1 MTSIWDIKADTQ
13 QKGDNLR
20 DVSPLPEKTRL
31 DENGFTH
38 YVFSKLMFNNPWY
51 KIPEDELKLFKKYLD
66 GGSRM
71 YPSDG
76 NIPCDIVAGEA
87 RKVLNHIITCSE
99 DSLNPYCDSA
109 KKALKEGKKAIVRG
123 TLKLYLG
130 KYTSRDWRRKRFT
143 DDIDFW
149 CFEVGVLDHALKEC
163 GWVKN
168 KETGEFEKQVQWTNP
183 DTGEVRYEELC
194 AANNL
199 NQLLDFGA
207 GSYLEGTGLKEIFN
221 KKLKRGHDVDL
232 SDIMNVALYN
242 SDLAN
247 RKNKE
252 MNEIW
257 ESFEAATNT
266 RSSRI
271 TSNLISLC
279 RYSLGTADY
288 LERVSYAINKYHE
301 KILDINEY
309 SNKNIKKMC
318 NISIHWMKFF
328 KENGPGETRKM
339 IHEFLLEQKDE
350 KKIQAEN
357 LRIFVD
363 KVLKLLNS
371 KYKYLKII
379 FEIENQLN

>member
-1 MTSIWDIKADTQ
+1 MSSIWDTKADAI

-20 DVSPLPEKTRL
+20 DISPLPDKTRI

-38 YVFSKLMFNNPWY
+38 YVFSKIMFNNPWY
-51 KIPEDELKLFKKYLD
+51 KIPDNDLELLKKFLD

-76 NIPCDIVAGEA
+76 KIPCDIVAREA
-87 RKVLNHIITCSE
+87 RKVLNHIGACSE
-99 DSLNPYCDSA
+99 DSSNIYCETA
-109 KKALKEGKKAIVRG
+109 RKALKDGKKAMVRG

-130 KYTSRDWRRKRFT
+130 KYTTRDWRRKRFT

-149 CFEVGVLDHALKEC
+149 SFEIGVLDHALKEC
-163 GWVKN
+163 GWIKN
-168 KETGEFEKQVQWTNP
+168 KVTGEFEKQVQWTNP
-183 DTGEVRYEELC
+183 DTGEVRYEALC

-232 SDIMNVALYN
+232 SDIMNVALH
-242 SDLAN
+242 DILTD
-247 RKNKE
+247 RNKDE
-252 MNEIW
+252 WNDTW

-266 RSSRI
+266 RNSRI

-288 LERVSYAINKYHE
+288 LERVSKAINKYHE
-301 KILDINEY
+301 KILDMSEYTNEDL
-309 SNKNIKKMC
+309 IKICSM
-318 NISIHWMKFF
+318 SIHWMKYLE
-328 KENGPGETRKM
+328 KNGPDDTRNM
-339 IHEFLLEQKDE
+339 IHKFLLEQKDE
-350 KKIQAEN
+350 KQIHAN
-357 LRIFVD
+357 YLRKFVK

-371 KYKYLKII
+371 KYEYLKII
-379 FEIENQLN
+379 FEIEDN

>member
-1 MTSIWDIKADTQ
+1 MTSIWDTKADAV
-13 QKGDNLR
+13 QKGDKLR
-20 DVSPLPEKTRL
+20 DVSPLHDKTKV

-38 YVFSKLMFNNPWY
+38 YVFSKIMFNNPWY
-51 KIPEDELKLFKKYLD
+51 KIPDDELELFKKYLD

-76 NIPCDIVAGEA
+76 KIPCDIVAGEA
-87 RKVLNHIITCSE
+87 RKVLNHIVSCTE
-99 DSLNPYCDSA
+99 DSTNPYCNNA
-109 KKALKEGKKAIVRG
+109 KKALKNGKKAMVRG

-163 GWVKN
+163 GWIKN

-183 DTGEVRYEELC
+183 DTGEVRYEALC

-232 SDIMNVALYN
+232 SDIMNVVLN
-242 SDLAN
+242 
-247 RKNKE
+247 NKE
-252 MNEIW
+252 LVDRSEEEWNNIW
-257 ESFEAATNT
+257 ETFEAATNT
-266 RSSRI
+266 RNSRI

-288 LERVSYAINKYHE
+288 LERVSYVINKYHD
-301 KILDINEY
+301 KILDLIESPNDSLE
-309 SNKNIKKMC
+309 KICRM
-318 NISIHWMKFF
+318 SIHWMNYL
-328 KENGPGETRKM
+328 KESGPDETRNM
-339 IHEFLLEQKDE
+339 IHQFLLEQKDE
-350 KKIQAEN
+350 KLIQAKN
-357 LRIFVD
+357 LRDFAYR
-363 KVLKLLNS
+363 VLKLLNS
-371 KYKYLKII
+371 KYEYLKII
-379 FEIENQLN
+379 FEIES

>member
-1 MTSIWDIKADTQ
+1 MTSIWDIKADAI

-20 DVSPLPEKTRL
+20 NVSPLAEKIKI
-31 DENGFTH
+31 DENGYTH
-38 YVFSKLMFNNPWY
+38 YVFTRLMFINPRY
-51 KIPEDELKLFKKYLD
+51 QIPNDDLELFEKYLD
-66 GGSRM
+66 GGSRN

-87 RKVLNHIITCSE
+87 RRVLNHIVACSE
-99 DSLNPYCDSA
+99 DSNNPYCSSA
-109 KKALKEGKKAIVRG
+109 KKALRNGKKAIVRG
-123 TLKLYLG
+123 TLKLYLS

-163 GWVKN
+163 GWIKN

-183 DTGEVRYEELC
+183 NTGEVRYEALC

-232 SDIMNVALYN
+232 SDIMNVALHN
-242 SDLAN
+242 ADLVDGTSEEWN
-247 RKNKE
+247 DT
-252 MNEIW
+252 W

-266 RSSRI
+266 RNSRI

-279 RYSLGTADY
+279 RYSVGTADY
-288 LERVSYAINKYHE
+288 LERVSNAINKYHKRIFNE
-301 KILDINEY
+301 NEY
-309 SNKNIKKMC
+309 PVERIERICKM
-318 NISIHWMKFF
+318 SIHWMKYL
-328 KENGPGETRKM
+328 KDNGLNDTRNM
-339 IHEFLLEQKDE
+339 IHEFLLKQVDE
-350 KKIQAEN
+350 KQIQAEN
-357 LRIFVD
+357 LRRFAQ

-371 KYKYLKII
+371 KYEYLKII
-379 FEIENQLN
+379 FEIES

>member
-1 MTSIWDIKADTQ
+1 MTSIWDTKADAI

-20 DVSPLPEKTRL
+20 DISPLPEKTRI

-38 YVFSKLMFNNPWY
+38 YVFSKIMFNNPWY
-51 KIPEDELKLFKKYLD
+51 KIPDDDLELFKRYLD
-66 GGSRM
+66 GGSRN

-76 NIPCDIVAGEA
+76 RIPCDIVASEA
-87 RKVLNHIITCSE
+87 RKVLNHIGICSE
-99 DSLNPYCDSA
+99 DSSNPYCDNA
-109 KKALKEGKKAIVRG
+109 KKALKGGKKAIVRG

-130 KYTSRDWRRKRFT
+130 KYTTRDWRRKRFT

-163 GWVKN
+163 GWIKI

-183 DTGEVRYEELC
+183 DTGEVRYEALC

-232 SDIMNVALYN
+232 SDIMNVALH
-242 SDLAN
+242 
-247 RKNKE
+247 NKE
-252 MNEIW
+252 LAGRTKDEWNDTW

-266 RSSRI
+266 RNSRI

-279 RYSLGTADY
+279 RCSLCTADY
-288 LERVSYAINKYHE
+288 LERVSKAINKYHA
-301 KILDINEY
+301 KILDENEY
-309 SNKNIKKMC
+309 PKDSLEKICRM
-318 NISIHWMKFF
+318 SIRWMNFL
-328 KENGPGETRKM
+328 KENGPDDTRKM
-339 IHEFLLEQKDE
+339 IHEFLLEQKEE
-350 KKIQAEN
+350 KQIQANN
-357 LRIFVD
+357 LRIFEE
-363 KVLKLLNS
+363 KLLNLLNS
-371 KYKYLKII
+371 KYKYLTIV
-379 FEIENQLN
+379 FEIEN

>member
-1 MTSIWDIKADTQ
+1 MTSIWDIKADAL

-20 DVSPLPEKTRL
+20 DVSPLPEKTRI
-31 DENGFTH
+31 DENGITH
-38 YVFSKLMFNNPWY
+38 YVFSKAMFNNPWY
-51 KIPEDELKLFKKYLD
+51 KIPEDELELFKKYLD

-76 NIPCDIVAGEA
+76 KIPCDIVAIEA
-87 RKVLNHIITCSE
+87 RKVLNHIIACSE
-99 DSLNPYCDSA
+99 DSSNPYCDNA
-109 KKALKEGKKAIVRG
+109 KKALKDGKKAMVRG

-149 CFEVGVLDHALKEC
+149 CFEIGVLDHALKEC
-163 GWVKN
+163 GWIKN

-183 DTGEVRYEELC
+183 DTGEVRYEALC

-232 SDIMNVALYN
+232 SDIMNVALN
-242 SDLAN
+242 DSDLASI
-247 RKNKE
+247 NKDVW
-252 MNEIW
+252 NETW

-266 RSSRI
+266 RNSRI

-288 LERVSYAINKYHE
+288 LEKVSSAIDKYHE
-301 KILDINEY
+301 KILDKNEY
-309 SNKNIKKMC
+309 PSESLEKICRM
-318 NISIHWMKFF
+318 SIHWMNYL
-328 KENGPGETRKM
+328 KENGPDDTRNM
-339 IHEFLLEQKDE
+339 IFEFIHEQKDE
-350 KKIQAEN
+350 KRIQAKT
-357 LRIFVD
+357 LRKFTD
-363 KVLKLLNS
+363 NVLKLLNS
-371 KYKYLKII
+371 KYEYLKIK
-379 FEIENQLN
+379 FEIES

>member
-1 MTSIWDIKADTQ
+1 MTSIWDIKADAQ

-20 DVSPLPEKTRL
+20 DVSPLPDKTRI
-31 DENGFTH
+31 DKNGFTH
-38 YVFSKLMFNNPWY
+38 YVFSKRMFNNPWY
-51 KIPEDELKLFKKYLD
+51 KIPENEIELFQKYLD

-76 NIPCDIVAGEA
+76 KIPCDIVAGEA
-87 RKVLNHIITCSE
+87 RTVLNHIMTCSE
-99 DSLNPYCDSA
+99 DSNNPYCVNA
-109 KKALKEGKKAIVRG
+109 RKALKDGKKSLVRG

-183 DTGEVRYEELC
+183 DTGEVRYEALC

-232 SDIMNVALYN
+232 SDIMNVALHN
-242 SDLAN
+242 SDLASRN
-247 RKNKE
+247 NDK

-266 RSSRI
+266 RNSRI

-288 LERVSYAINKYHE
+288 LERVSNAINKYHE

-309 SNKNIKKMC
+309 PNESIKKIC

-328 KENGPGETRKM
+328 KENGPDETRKM
-339 IHEFLLEQKDE
+339 LHEFLLEQKDE
-350 KKIQAEN
+350 KKIQAKN
-357 LRIFVD
+357 LRIFINEI
-363 KVLKLLNS
+363 LILLNS
-371 KYKYLKII
+371 KYDYLKII
-379 FEIENQLN
+379 FEIEK

>member
-1 MTSIWDIKADTQ
+1 MTSIWDTKADAVT
-13 QKGDNLR
+13 KGDKLR
-20 DVSPLPEKTRL
+20 DVSPLHDKTEV

-38 YVFSKLMFNNPWY
+38 YIFSKITFNNPWY
-51 KIPEDELKLFKKYLD
+51 NIPDNDLELFKKFLD
-66 GGSRM
+66 GGSRA

-76 NIPCDIVAGEA
+76 KIPCDIVASEA
-87 RKVLNHIITCSE
+87 RKVLNHINACSE
-99 DSLNPYCDSA
+99 DSSNPYCQDA
-109 KKALKEGKKAIVRG
+109 KKALEGGKKAMVRG

-130 KYTSRDWRRKRFT
+130 KYTTRDWRRKRFT

-149 CFEVGVLDHALKEC
+149 CFQVGVLDHALKEC

-183 DTGEVRYEELC
+183 DTGEVRHEALC

-242 SDLAN
+242 DGLEGL
-247 RKNKE
+247 NKTE
-252 MNEIW
+252 WSEAW

-266 RSSRI
+266 RNSRI

-288 LERVSYAINKYHE
+288 LERVSNAINKYHE
-301 KILDINEY
+301 RIFEY
-309 SNKNIKKMC
+309 DGKSLENVCKM
-318 NISIHWMKFF
+318 SIHWMKYLE
-328 KENGPGETRKM
+328 ENGPDKTRNM
-339 IHEFLLEQKDE
+339 IHEFLLEQKEE
-350 KKIQAEN
+350 KKNYAKN
-357 LRIFVD
+357 LLVFAD

-371 KYKYLKII
+371 KYEYAKII
-379 FEIENQLN
+379 FKIES

>member
-1 MTSIWDIKADTQ
+1 MTSIWDIKADSQ

-20 DVSPLPEKTRL
+20 DVSPLPDKTRL
-31 DENGFTH
+31 DENGITH

-51 KIPEDELKLFKKYLD
+51 KIPEDEFELFQKYLD

-87 RKVLNHIITCSE
+87 RKVLNHIIACSE
-99 DSLNPYCDSA
+99 DSLNPYCNNA

-149 CFEVGVLDHALKEC
+149 CFEVGVLDHALKEY

-183 DTGEVRYEELC
+183 DTGEVRHEALC

-221 KKLKRGHDVDL
+221 KKLKRGHDVDI
-232 SDIMNVALYN
+232 SDIINVALYN
-242 SDLAN
+242 SDLAR

-252 MNEIW
+252 MNKIW

-266 RSSRI
+266 RNSRI

-288 LERVSYAINKYHE
+288 LERVSYAISKYHE
-301 KILDINEY
+301 QILDINEY
-309 SNKNIKKMC
+309 SNDIIKKMC
-318 NISIHWMKFF
+318 NISIHWMKFL
-328 KENGPGETRKM
+328 KENGPEETRNMLHK
-339 IHEFLLEQKDE
+339 FLLEQRDE

-357 LRIFVD
+357 LRFFVD
-363 KVLKLLNS
+363 RVLKLLNS

-379 FEIENQLN
+379 FEIEN

>member
-1 MTSIWDIKADTQ
+1 MSSIWDIKADAI

-20 DVSPLPEKTRL
+20 DVSPLPDKTII

-38 YVFSKLMFNNPWY
+38 YVFSKIMFNNPWY
-51 KIPEDELKLFKKYLD
+51 KIPANDLELLKKFLD

-76 NIPCDIVAGEA
+76 KIPCDIVAREA
-87 RKVLNHIITCSE
+87 RKVLNHIGACSE
-99 DSLNPYCDSA
+99 DSSNLYCETA
-109 KKALKEGKKAIVRG
+109 KKALKDGKKAMVRG

-130 KYTSRDWRRKRFT
+130 KYTTRDWRRKRFT

-149 CFEVGVLDHALKEC
+149 SFEISILDHALKEC
-163 GWVKN
+163 GWIKI

-183 DTGEVRYEELC
+183 DTGEVRYEALC

-232 SDIMNVALYN
+232 SDIMNVALHD
-242 SDLAN
+242 DLAG
-247 RKNKE
+247 RNKDE
-252 MNEIW
+252 WKDTW

-266 RSSRI
+266 RNSRI

-288 LERVSYAINKYHE
+288 LERVSKAISKYHE
-301 KILDINEY
+301 KILDMSEYTNEDL
-309 SNKNIKKMC
+309 IKICSM
-318 NISIHWMKFF
+318 SIHWMDYL
-328 KENGPGETRKM
+328 KENGPGETRNM

-350 KKIQAEN
+350 KHIHAN
-357 LRIFVD
+357 YLRKFVK

-371 KYKYLKII
+371 KYEYLKII
-379 FEIENQLN
+379 FEIEDN

>member
-1 MTSIWDIKADTQ
+1 MTTVWDTKADAVH
-13 QKGDNLR
+13 KGDNLR
-20 DVSPLPEKTRL
+20 DVSPLIEQTRI

-38 YVFSKLMFNNPWY
+38 YVFTKIMFNNPWY
-51 KIPEDELKLFKKYLD
+51 NIPDDDLELFKRYLD
-66 GGSRM
+66 GGSRN

-76 NIPCDIVAGEA
+76 RIPCDIVASEA
-87 RKVLNHIITCSE
+87 RKVLNHINACSE
-99 DSLNPYCDSA
+99 DSSNLYCESA
-109 KKALKEGKKAIVRG
+109 KKALKNGKKAMLRG

-130 KYTSRDWRRKRFT
+130 KYTTRDWRRKRFT

-149 CFEVGVLDHALKEC
+149 CFQVGVLDHALREC
-163 GWVKN
+163 GWIKN

-183 DTGEVRYEELC
+183 DTGEVRYEALC

-242 SDLAN
+242 MKLRDETRDEWN
-247 RKNKE
+247 D
-252 MNEIW
+252 IW

-266 RSSRI
+266 RNSRI

-288 LERVSYAINKYHE
+288 LERVSNAINRYHE
-301 KILDINEY
+301 KILDVIEY
-309 SNKNIKKMC
+309 PDESLVKICKM
-318 NISIHWMKFF
+318 SIHWMNFL
-328 KENGPGETRKM
+328 KENGPNETRNM
-339 IHEFLLEQKDE
+339 IHEFLLEQEVE
-350 KKIQAEN
+350 KKMHAKN
-357 LRIFVD
+357 LRKFTD
-363 KVLKLLNS
+363 KILKLLNS
-371 KYKYLKII
+371 KYEYLKIV
-379 FEIENQLN
+379 FEIKA